1 MSTNPLKADLNRAN
15 QIKSD
20 NGDLKQSITLF
31 DIDYAM
37 ITYLEDTVL
46 PELDDNG
53 KVLKIPVI
61 YGNSERWKGAR
72 RDGIFRDNKGKI
84 QLPLLMIRRTSITKD
99 ETMAMP
105 NRHVSYQGVT
115 KYSKDNRYDR
125 FNLLGKSVTP
135 KYEIYKIT
143 MPDYVEV
150 NYDCMCWTSYTEQ
163 LNQVIEQLNFA
174 STYWGD
180 KEKFKF
186 RTSVGEFNVVNEVGE
201 GTERIN
207 RVEFSLN
214 VKAYLLPEKFDG
226 ENTIKKSMST
236 KRVVV
241 ATETDVTANG
251 RLEGLL
257 TTPSP
262 YYDNK
267 DLIDFLS
274 LNNNKSKT
282 IINGDIDTNYVGK
295 VGKQTITFS
304 GIKLI
309 KAPPQLSSV
318 VSGGITIGAETYD
331 VKVYING
338 VRYYQTSH
346 FTVSLGLYI
355 HFDPTL
361 LGFSISNADEI
372 VITGKFIEII

>member
-1 MSTNPLKADLNRAN
+1 MSTNPLRPDLNRAN
-15 QIKSD
+15 EIKSTK
-20 NGDLKQSITLF
+20 GDLKQSISLF

-37 ITYLEDTVL
+37 MTYLEDTVL
-46 PELDDNG
+46 PNINDNG
-53 KVLKIPVI
+53 KALKIPVI
-61 YGNSERWKGAR
+61 YGNAERWKGAR

-99 ETMAMP
+99 ETMSMP

-125 FNLLGKSVTP
+125 FNLLGKSVNP

-174 STYWGD
+174 SSYWGD

-226 ENTIKKSMST
+226 ESPIKKFIST

-241 ATETDVTANG
+241 ATETDVTGNG
-251 RLEGLL
+251 RLEGML

-274 LNNNKSKT
+274 LNNSKSENPVTNNT
-282 IINGDIDTNYVGK
+282 II
-295 VGKQTITFS
+295 FS

-309 KAPPQLSSV
+309 KAPAALVSV
-318 VSGGITIGAETYD
+318 VTGGLNVGGESYD
-331 VKVYING
+331 IKVYING
-338 VRYYQTSH
+338 VRYYPTTHFGFAITGTSLTIN
-346 FTVSLGLYI
+346 FSAAN
-355 HFDPTL
+355 
-361 LGFSISNADEI
+361 LGFDVTPTDEI
-372 VITGKFIEII
+372 AITGKFIDL